1 MEQRAIRHWP
11 EEERPREKLQKYGS
25 AALSNAEILAILL
38 GSGSEGTSAVALA
51 EKILAMEED
60 GIRFLAHCQPEE
72 LCRVPGVGS
81 AKAAR
86 ILSAVEL
93 GRRISADASRQ
104 RTTVLGS
111 EDVAAM
117 VMEEMRYFRREV
129 FRVVFLNVKNEVL
142 GMEDIAVGG
151 LNATYVQPREI
162 FANAIRKGAASVVLI
177 HNHPSGDPQPSEKDL
192 ELTRRAVEAGK
203 LLGVRVADH
212 IVIGNG
218 VYHSIF
224 WDIPWEERP
233 S

>member
-1 MEQRAIRHWP
+1 MENKAIREWP
-11 EEERPREKLQKYGS
+11 EEERPREKLQKYGA

-38 GSGSEGTSAVALA
+38 GSGSEGASAVALA
-51 EKILAMEED
+51 EKILSLEGE

-72 LCRVPGVGS
+72 LSRVPGVGP

-104 RTTVLGS
+104 RTVVIGS
-111 EDVAAM
+111 DDVAGM

-129 FRVVFLNVKNEVL
+129 FRVVYLNAKNEVL

-151 LNATYVQPREI
+151 LNAAYVQPREI
-162 FANAIRKGAASVVLI
+162 FAGAIRKGAASVVLI
-177 HNHPSGDPQPSEKDL
+177 HNHPSGNPEPSEKDL
-192 ELTRRAVEAGK
+192 ELTRKAVDAGK
-203 LLGVRVADH
+203 LLGIRIADH

-218 VYHSIF
+218 TYHSIF
-224 WDIPWEERP
+224 WDMPWEERP